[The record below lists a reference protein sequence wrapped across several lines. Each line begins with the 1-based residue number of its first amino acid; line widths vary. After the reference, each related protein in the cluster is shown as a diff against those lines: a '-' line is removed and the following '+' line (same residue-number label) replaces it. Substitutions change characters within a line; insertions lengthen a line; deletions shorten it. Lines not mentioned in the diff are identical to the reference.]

1 MTLALNDKLTKWK
14 SEFGTRD
21 DDLILDTLYMR
32 FPWDLHKHMCAE
44 II

>member
-1 MTLALNDKLTKWK
+1 MTLELNDKLTKWK
-14 SEFGTRD
+14 SEFGRD